1 MTDDFMIDVI
11 VRRLDDECPFDKA
24 AAVLNHQ
31 SWIDVVTHLFYTDT
45 RLRAAL
51 IDAYKTEIANAR
63 AQELLESE
71 SDSLPM

>member
-11 VRRLDDECPFDKA
+11 ARALDDECPFDKA

-31 SWIDVVTHLFYTDT
+31 SWLDVVEHLWKDKG
-45 RLRAAL
+45 LRMQL
-51 IDAYKTEIANAR
+51 MEAYKTEIANAR